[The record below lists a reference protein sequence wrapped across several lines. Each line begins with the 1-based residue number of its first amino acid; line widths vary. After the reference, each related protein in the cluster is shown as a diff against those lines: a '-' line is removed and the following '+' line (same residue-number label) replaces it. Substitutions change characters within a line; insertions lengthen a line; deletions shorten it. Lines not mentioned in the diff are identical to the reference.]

1 MPGMLNSFNSGAF
14 QISCLRFL
22 NTFVETA
29 DNYRERV
36 HIQAELE
43 DAGLDIPQL
52 KKLLSKV
59 RNLQPRDR
67 ILQFIFCFTVWK
79 SERFAEG
86 RIEYLEQKLPR
97 CQLSGDR

>member
-1 MPGMLNSFNSGAF
+1 MKINDPIPVLGMLNSFNSGAF

-29 DNYRERV
+29 SDYRERV

-43 DAGLDIPQL
+43 EAGLDIPHL

-59 RNLQPRDR
+59 RNLQQEIRSCR
-67 ILQFIFCFTVWK
+67 VFVFCFTVWK
-79 SERFAEG
+79 PERPLEG
-86 RIEYLEQKLPR
+86 GTEHL
-97 CQLSGDR
+97 D

>member
-1 MPGMLNSFNSGAF
+1 MPGMLNSFNSEAF

-43 DAGLDIPQL
+43 DAGLDIDQL

-59 RNLQPRDR
+59 RNL
-67 ILQFIFCFTVWK
+67 
-79 SERFAEG
+79 
-86 RIEYLEQKLPR
+86 LP
-97 CQLSGDR
+97 CDKIWVCVGEI

>member
-1 MPGMLNSFNSGAF
+1 MLIMSGMLNSFNSGAF

-29 DNYRERV
+29 ANYRERV

-43 DAGLDIPQL
+43 DAGLDISHL

-59 RNLQPRDR
+59 RNLQLSDK
-67 ILQFIFCFTVWK
+67 ILFKC
-79 SERFAEG
+79 
-86 RIEYLEQKLPR
+86 
-97 CQLSGDR
+97 